1 MGTFAKG
8 KQAYAISDRSG
19 MRFLYRE
26 MVREWN
32 GFLVHYS
39 EYEEKQPQLDPKP
52 VGNDPQA
59 LRNPRV
65 QGEDTPQ
72 LILLTPNPF
81 ETVIYNGVTYI
92 NVYSQDHQRST
103 GDVVRLRGPA
113 QVINA
118 GTGGAFTPNLK
129 QFAPIPTFDGVSDI
143 DNNSGFTITVG
154 KILSNGT
161 VVTAAGGLTTPENY
175 FYFTSTDNAITGNI
189 KGGGPSCSAG
199 PVTLGAV

>member
-19 MRFLYRE
+19 MRFPYRE

-52 VGNDPQA
+52 VGSDPQA

-143 DNNSGFTITVG
+143 DNNNGFTITVG
-154 KILSNGT
+154 KILSDGT

-199 PVTLGAV
+199 PVILQAV

>member
-65 QGEDTPQ
+65 QGADTPQ
-72 LILLTPNPF
+72 LILLTNNPF

-92 NVYSQDHQRST
+92 NVYSQDHQRTT
-103 GDVVRLRGPA
+103 GSRVRLRGPA

-118 GTGGAFTPNLK
+118 GTGGAFAPNLK
-129 QFAPIPTFDGVSDI
+129 QFAPIPAFDGVSDI
-143 DNNSGFTITVG
+143 DNANGFIITVG
-154 KILSNGT
+154 KIKSNGSIET
-161 VVTAAGGLTTPENY
+161 TGGGLTTPENY
-175 FYFTSTDNAITGNI
+175 FFFTSTNNAITGNI
-189 KGGGPSCSAG
+189 NGGGASCSAG

>member
-19 MRFLYRE
+19 MRFPYRE

-32 GFLVHYS
+32 EFLVHYS

-65 QGEDTPQ
+65 QGADTPQ
-72 LILLTPNPF
+72 LILLTNNPF
-81 ETVIYNGVTYI
+81 QTVIYNGVTYI
-92 NVYSQDHQRST
+92 NVYSQDHQRTT
-103 GDVVRLRGPA
+103 GSRVRLRGPA
-113 QVINA
+113 QVINP
-118 GTGGAFTPNLK
+118 GTGGAFAPNLK

-143 DNNSGFTITVG
+143 DNANGFIITVG
-154 KILSNGT
+154 QIQSNGSIQT
-161 VVTAAGGLTTPENY
+161 TGGGLTTPENY
-175 FYFTSTDNAITGNI
+175 FFFTSSNNAITGNI
-189 KGGGPSCSAG
+189 NGGGASCSAG

>member
-154 KILSNGT
+154 KILSDGT

>member
-19 MRFLYRE
+19 MRFPYTE

-52 VGNDPQA
+52 VGSDPQA

-65 QGEDTPQ
+65 QQADTPQ

-92 NVYSQDHQRST
+92 NVYSLDHQRST

>member
-19 MRFLYRE
+19 MRFPYTE

-52 VGNDPQA
+52 VGSDPQA

-65 QGEDTPQ
+65 QQADTPQ

-92 NVYSQDHQRST
+92 NVYSQDHQRTT
-103 GDVVRLRGPA
+103 GSRVRLRGPA

-143 DNNSGFTITVG
+143 DNNNGFTITVG

-161 VVTAAGGLTTPENY
+161 VVTSAGGLTTPENY

-189 KGGGPSCSAG
+189 KGGGSSCSAG

>member
-19 MRFLYRE
+19 MRFPYTE

-65 QGEDTPQ
+65 QQADTPQ

-143 DNNSGFTITVG
+143 DNNNGFTITVG

-161 VVTAAGGLTTPENY
+161 VITAAGGLTTPENY

-199 PVTLGAV
+199 PVTLQAV

>member
-19 MRFLYRE
+19 MRFPYRE

-52 VGNDPQA
+52 VGSDPQA

-154 KILSNGT
+154 KILSDGT

>member
-19 MRFLYRE
+19 MRFPYTE

-52 VGNDPQA
+52 VGSDPQA

-65 QGEDTPQ
+65 QQADTPQ

-103 GDVVRLRGPA
+103 GDIVRLRGPA

-154 KILSNGT
+154 KIQSNGT

>member
-8 KQAYAISDRSG
+8 KQAYVISDRSG

-118 GTGGAFTPNLK
+118 GIGGAFTPNLK

-154 KILSNGT
+154 KILSDGT

>member
-1 MGTFAKG
+1 MGVFAKG

-19 MRFLYRE
+19 MRFPYRE

-39 EYEEKQPQLDPKP
+39 EYEAKQPQLDPKP
-52 VGNDPQA
+52 VGSDPQA

-65 QGEDTPQ
+65 QGDDTPQ
-72 LILLTPNPF
+72 LILLTNNPF
-81 ETVIYNGVTYI
+81 QTVIYNGVTYV
-92 NVYSQDHQRST
+92 NVYSQDHQRTT
-103 GDVVRLRGPA
+103 GSKVRLRGPA
-113 QVINA
+113 QVINV
-118 GTGGAFTPNLK
+118 GTGGAFAPNLK

-143 DNNSGFTITVG
+143 DNTNGFTITVG
-154 KILSNGT
+154 QIQSNGS

-175 FYFTSTDNAITGNI
+175 FFFTSSNNAITGNI
-189 KGGGPSCSAG
+189 NGGGSSCSAG

>member
-19 MRFLYRE
+19 MRFPYRE

-52 VGNDPQA
+52 VGSDPQA

-103 GDVVRLRGPA
+103 GDIVRLRGPA

-154 KILSNGT
+154 KILSDGT

>member
-19 MRFLYRE
+19 MRFPYRE

-52 VGNDPQA
+52 VGSDPQA

-65 QGEDTPQ
+65 QQADTPQ

-189 KGGGPSCSAG
+189 KGGGSSCSAG

>member
-19 MRFLYRE
+19 MRFPYTE

-52 VGNDPQA
+52 VGSDPQA

-65 QGEDTPQ
+65 QQADTPQ

-189 KGGGPSCSAG
+189 KGGGSSCSAG

>member
-19 MRFLYRE
+19 MRFPYRE

-65 QGEDTPQ
+65 QQADTPQ

-143 DNNSGFTITVG
+143 DNNNGFTITVG

-199 PVTLGAV
+199 PVTLQAV

>member
-19 MRFLYRE
+19 MRFPYRE

-52 VGNDPQA
+52 VGSDPQA

-81 ETVIYNGVTYI
+81 ETIIYNGVTYI

-143 DNNSGFTITVG
+143 DNNNGFTITVG

-161 VVTAAGGLTTPENY
+161 VITAAGGLTTPENY

-199 PVTLGAV
+199 PVTLQAV

>member
-65 QGEDTPQ
+65 QGADTPQ
-72 LILLTPNPF
+72 LILLTNNPF
-81 ETVIYNGVTYI
+81 QTVIYNGVTYI
-92 NVYSQDHQRST
+92 NVYSQDHQRTT
-103 GDVVRLRGPA
+103 GSRVRLRGPA
-113 QVINA
+113 QVINP
-118 GTGGAFTPNLK
+118 GTGGAFAPNLK

-143 DNNSGFTITVG
+143 DNANGFIITVG
-154 KILSNGT
+154 QIQSNGSIQT
-161 VVTAAGGLTTPENY
+161 TGGGLTTPENY
-175 FYFTSTDNAITGNI
+175 FFFTSSNNAITGNI
-189 KGGGPSCSAG
+189 NGGGASCSAG

>member
-19 MRFLYRE
+19 MRFPYTE

-52 VGNDPQA
+52 VGSDPQA

-65 QGEDTPQ
+65 QQADTPQ

-92 NVYSQDHQRST
+92 NVYSLDHQRST

-189 KGGGPSCSAG
+189 KGGGSSCSAG

>member
-19 MRFLYRE
+19 MRFPYRE

-52 VGNDPQA
+52 VGSDPQA

-65 QGEDTPQ
+65 QQADTPQ

-154 KILSNGT
+154 KIQSNGT

>member
-19 MRFLYRE
+19 MRFPYRE

-52 VGNDPQA
+52 VGSDPQA

-92 NVYSQDHQRST
+92 NVYSLDHQRST

>member
-19 MRFLYRE
+19 MRFPYTE

-65 QGEDTPQ
+65 QQADTPQ

-143 DNNSGFTITVG
+143 DNNNGFTITVG

>member
-19 MRFLYRE
+19 MRFPYTE

-52 VGNDPQA
+52 VGSDPQA

-65 QGEDTPQ
+65 QQADTPQ

-92 NVYSQDHQRST
+92 NVYSLDHQRST

-154 KILSNGT
+154 KIQSNGT

-189 KGGGPSCSAG
+189 KGGGSSCSAG

>member
-65 QGEDTPQ
+65 QGADTPQ
-72 LILLTPNPF
+72 LILLTNNPF
-81 ETVIYNGVTYI
+81 QTVIYNGVTYI
-92 NVYSQDHQRST
+92 NVYSQDHQRTT
-103 GDVVRLRGPA
+103 GSRVRLRGPA
-113 QVINA
+113 QVINP
-118 GTGGAFTPNLK
+118 GTGGAFAPNLK

-143 DNNSGFTITVG
+143 DNANGFIITVG
-154 KILSNGT
+154 KIKSDGSIET
-161 VVTAAGGLTTPENY
+161 TGGGLTTPENY
-175 FYFTSTDNAITGNI
+175 FFFTSSNNAITGNI
-189 KGGGPSCSAG
+189 SGGGASCSAG

>member
-19 MRFLYRE
+19 MRFPYRE

-65 QGEDTPQ
+65 QGADTPQ

-113 QVINA
+113 QVINP

-143 DNNSGFTITVG
+143 DNVNGFTITVG
-154 KILSNGT
+154 KIRSDGT

-175 FYFTSTDNAITGNI
+175 FYFTSSDNATTGNI
-189 KGGGPSCSAG
+189 NGGGANCSAG

>member
-19 MRFLYRE
+19 MRFPYTE

-52 VGNDPQA
+52 VGSDPQA

-65 QGEDTPQ
+65 QQADTPQ

-113 QVINA
+113 QVINP

-143 DNNSGFTITVG
+143 DNVNGFTITVG
-154 KILSNGT
+154 KIRSDGT

-189 KGGGPSCSAG
+189 KGGGTNCSAG
-199 PVTLGAV
+199 PVILGAV

>member
-19 MRFLYRE
+19 MRFPYRE

-65 QGEDTPQ
+65 QGADTPQ

-81 ETVIYNGVTYI
+81 ETIIYNGVTYI

-113 QVINA
+113 QVITP

-143 DNNSGFTITVG
+143 DNVNGFTITVG
-154 KILSNGT
+154 KIRSDGT

-189 KGGGPSCSAG
+189 YGGGANCSAG

>member
-19 MRFLYRE
+19 MRFPYRE

-65 QGEDTPQ
+65 QGADTPQ
-72 LILLTPNPF
+72 LILLTNNPF
-81 ETVIYNGVTYI
+81 QTVIYNGVTYI
-92 NVYSQDHQRST
+92 NVYSQDHQRTT
-103 GDVVRLRGPA
+103 GSRVRLRGPA
-113 QVINA
+113 QVINP
-118 GTGGAFTPNLK
+118 GTGGAFAPNLK

-143 DNNSGFTITVG
+143 DNANGFIITVG
-154 KILSNGT
+154 QIQSNGSIQT
-161 VVTAAGGLTTPENY
+161 TGGGLTTPENY
-175 FYFTSTDNAITGNI
+175 FFFTSSNNAITGNI
-189 KGGGPSCSAG
+189 NGGGASCSAG

>member
-19 MRFLYRE
+19 MRFPYTE

-52 VGNDPQA
+52 VGSDPQA

-92 NVYSQDHQRST
+92 NVYSLDHQRST

-189 KGGGPSCSAG
+189 KGGGSSCSAG

>member
-19 MRFLYRE
+19 MRFPYRE

-65 QGEDTPQ
+65 QGADTPQ

-113 QVINA
+113 QVINP

-143 DNNSGFTITVG
+143 DNVNGFTITVG
-154 KILSNGT
+154 KIRSDGT

-175 FYFTSTDNAITGNI
+175 FYFTSSDNATTGNI
-189 KGGGPSCSAG
+189 YGGGANCSAG

>member
-19 MRFLYRE
+19 MRFPYTE

-52 VGNDPQA
+52 VGSDPQA

-65 QGEDTPQ
+65 QQADTPQ

-113 QVINA
+113 QVINP

-143 DNNSGFTITVG
+143 DNVNGFTITVG
-154 KILSNGT
+154 KIRSDGT

-189 KGGGPSCSAG
+189 KGGGSSCSAG

>member
-52 VGNDPQA
+52 VGSDPQA

-143 DNNSGFTITVG
+143 DNANGFIITVG
-154 KILSNGT
+154 QIQSNGSIQT
-161 VVTAAGGLTTPENY
+161 TGGGLTTPENY
-175 FYFTSTDNAITGNI
+175 FFFTSSNNAITGNI
-189 KGGGPSCSAG
+189 NGGGASCSAG

>member
-19 MRFLYRE
+19 MRFPYRE

-52 VGNDPQA
+52 VGSDPQA

-103 GDVVRLRGPA
+103 GDIVRLRGPA

-154 KILSNGT
+154 KILSDGT

-199 PVTLGAV
+199 PVILQAV

>member
-52 VGNDPQA
+52 VGSDPQA

-154 KILSNGT
+154 KILSDGT

>member
-19 MRFLYRE
+19 MRFPYTE

-52 VGNDPQA
+52 VGSDPQA

-92 NVYSQDHQRST
+92 NVYSLDHQRST

>member
-19 MRFLYRE
+19 MRFPYRE

-52 VGNDPQA
+52 VGSDPQA

-103 GDVVRLRGPA
+103 EDVVRLRGPA

-154 KILSNGT
+154 KILSDGT

-175 FYFTSTDNAITGNI
+175 FYFTSTNNAITGNI

>member
-39 EYEEKQPQLDPKP
+39 EYEAKQPQLDPKP
-52 VGNDPQA
+52 VGSDPQA

-65 QGEDTPQ
+65 QGDDTPQ
-72 LILLTPNPF
+72 LILLTNNPF
-81 ETVIYNGVTYI
+81 QTVIYSGVTYI
-92 NVYSQDHQRST
+92 NVYSQDHQRTT
-103 GDVVRLRGPA
+103 GSRVRLRGPA

-118 GTGGAFTPNLK
+118 GTGGAFVPNLK

-143 DNNSGFTITVG
+143 DNANGFIITVG
-154 KILSNGT
+154 QIQSNGT
-161 VVTAAGGLTTPENY
+161 VITAAGGLTTPENY
-175 FYFTSTDNAITGNI
+175 FFFTSSNNAITGNI
-189 KGGGPSCSAG
+189 KGGGASCSAG